1 MNDRARLELSRRFPH
16 CFTLQY
22 PPAREYFQQHFRSD
36 ADLNVLSSIK
46 KILLYVHV
54 PFCETRCSYC
64 NFAVSTLHDRKFQ
77 SRYVDGLLR
86 ELDALS
92 GIFPSDVR
100 IHGIDVGGGTPTLL
114 ETRVLSRLLK
124 ALQPWKRRRS
134 SSVSHSMLSIETT
147 PRAACEMEKM
157 TMLAAGG
164 VDRISVGIQSADE
177 ILLRQINR
185 RGQLLNENAVVCLK
199 QSGFKRVNVD
209 LIFGMPGQNL
219 TQWEKDLRFAA
230 DTGADS
236 ITTYDCLYRGGGRR
250 LADDCSKIPPQ
261 EIFGGLYDSAYAFLM
276 QNGYHAPYG
285 SLNFSRHPDETG
297 TSAYFEGRL
306 LDGMPYIGIGNYA
319 SSYVDGSWW
328 FAPHDVSEWL
338 SAVESGAH
346 LPRGDSYGVPEEEWM
361 AKAVLLSLSFGFVDG
376 RRFYGVFGK
385 EIEKCFAPSLE
396 TAKEEGWLAARGGKY
411 FLQPGCFRFMPQIRS
426 LFYSPRAIRWLRE
439 TLGNMNAGKKTV
451 SIAANIAGG
460 EGSFWTEKRPAVCPD
475 CTIKIS
481 PFVAF

>member
-1 MNDRARLELSRRFPH
+1 MNIRAHLELSRRFPH
-16 CFTLQY
+16 YFTIQY
-22 PPAREYFQQHFRSD
+22 PPAREYFQRHFRRD
-36 ADLNVLSSIK
+36 VDLNILSSAK

-54 PFCETRCSYC
+54 PFCETRCLYC

-86 ELDALS
+86 GLDALP
-92 GIFPSDVR
+92 GILPSDVC
-100 IHGIDVGGGTPTLL
+100 IGGIDVGGGTPTLL
-114 ETRVLSRLLK
+114 ETRGLSRLLK
-124 ALQPWKRRRS
+124 ALQPWKRRCI
-134 SSVSHSMLSIETT
+134 SSVSHSVLSIETT
-147 PRAACEMEKM
+147 PRAASSEMEKM

-164 VDRISVGIQSADE
+164 VDRISVGIQSVGE
-177 ILLRQINR
+177 FLLRQINR
-185 RGQLLNENAVVCLK
+185 RGQMLKEYALVCLK
-199 QSGFKRVNVD
+199 QCGFKRLNVD

-250 LADDCSKIPPQ
+250 LADACSIIPPQ
-261 EIFGGLYDSAYAFLM
+261 EIFGGLYDIAYAFLT

-306 LDGMPYIGIGNYA
+306 LDGMHYVGIGNYA

-328 FAPHDVSEWL
+328 FAPYDVNEWL

-346 LPRGDSYGVPEEEWM
+346 FPRGDSYGVPEEEWM
-361 AKAVLLSLSFGFVDG
+361 AKVVLLSLSFGFIDG
-376 RRFYGVFGK
+376 RRFYGIFGK
-385 EIEKCFAPSLE
+385 EIEQCFALSLE
-396 TAKEEGWLAARGGKY
+396 TAQEEGWLAARGGKY

-426 LFYSPRAIRWLRE
+426 LFYSPRAIRWLCE
-439 TLGNMNAGKKTV
+439 SLGNFHLKTGAGNLDITALNGQSEDV
-451 SIAANIAGG
+451 
-460 EGSFWTEKRPAVCPD
+460 
-475 CTIKIS
+475 KIEAS
-481 PFVAF
+481 LV